1 MKRCEKCQEEVKIL
15 YHGECISCITKGDN
29 DNGSG

>member
-1 MKRCEKCQEEVKIL
+1 MKRCEKCQEEATII
-15 YHGECISCITKGDN
+15 YHGECMNCITKRDG